1 VSSGGTPR
9 ASRRNKPLASA
20 TVVVSCLSVTPVKG
34 TRLHSVG
41 EVRLERDGA
50 RDDRRFFVIDERD
63 RMLNAKQV
71 GELPQVL
78 AELSY
83 PRLTLTFPG
92 GQIVSDDVELGPKV
106 TAKFYSRSVEGRV
119 VEGPFGEA
127 LSGHVGKRLRLVEP
141 PRAGVDRGRRGGT
154 TAVSRASLERLADEA
169 GADGIDARRFRMLVE
184 IDGVRAHEE
193 DSWVGRVVRIGD
205 AAVRFNGHV
214 GRCLVT
220 SRDPE
225 SGELDLPTL
234 DLLRSYRGELART
247 ELLPFGVYGEVL
259 EPGMVRVGDPV
270 LVD

>member
-1 VSSGGTPR
+1 M
-9 ASRRNKPLASA
+9 SRLEGETA
-20 TVVVSCLSVTPVKG
+20 VVSCLSVTPVKG

-50 RDDRRFFVIDERD
+50 DDDRRFFVIDERD
-63 RMLNAKQV
+63 RMLNAKQL
-71 GELPQVL
+71 GELPQVS

-83 PRLTLTFPG
+83 PRLALTFPG
-92 GQIVSDDVELGPKV
+92 GQVVSGEVALGSKV
-106 TAKFYSRSVEGRV
+106 AAKFYSRTVEGHI
-119 VEGPFGEA
+119 VEGPFAQA
-127 LSGHVGKRLRLVEP
+127 LSEHVGKRLRLVEP
-141 PRAGVDRGRRGGT
+141 RRTGVDRGRRGGA

-169 GADGIDARRFRMLVE
+169 GGDGLDARRFRMLVE
-184 IDGVRAHEE
+184 VEGVRAHEE
-193 DSWVGRVVRIGD
+193 DSWVGRVARLGE

-247 ELLPFGVYGEVL
+247 EPLPFGVYGEVL
-259 EPGMVRVGDPV
+259 EPGMVRVGDRV
-270 LVD
+270 ELL